1 MRLLAVAWATF
12 QPRTVGLAAALGGKP
27 AFVSSR
33 LGRTLPPLRYA
44 VAALKTWRL
53 LERDSPELVLAVTPP
68 VFAPLVCWLWGSWRR
83 RPLVIDCHT
92 GTLESTKW
100 GWADPLH
107 RWLMRRASAT
117 LLHTEQALS
126 VVEGWGAPALLM
138 PDDLPEAS
146 EAAALPAAERQ
157 TVLVAGSFD
166 ENEPVEAVVEAARLL
181 PEVELRLTGN
191 PELLPA
197 GLRASAPSNVVF
209 TGFLPYPVFLGEL
222 IRAQVVAAFSSDP
235 GIMNR
240 AAFEAVG
247 LGRPLVLTDFPG
259 LRERFGE
266 AALLSTNEPARMAAA
281 LRQAL
286 GNREQLA
293 ERSRQLAG
301 DLRGQ
306 RSHALSR
313 LRSLI
318 ERGRNG
324 ARPASGAKPPRGG
337 RPAVLMITQHSPAE
351 HVQVRRNLL
360 ELAERGFEVDVV
372 CSRDTGV
379 HELADLPPGIR
390 IYEVPVRHKRKP
402 AIRYPFEYSAFFL
415 AALGIASAL
424 TLRRRYE
431 VVQVDNLPDHLALV
445 TPIARWRGIR
455 VVFNMFELMP
465 EMVAS
470 RYPTGALSGLVWVA
484 RGMEAAAT
492 RWADH
497 VIVVSQ
503 DCWRRVH
510 ARGVPGSKLSVVLNT
525 TPSPPG
531 TLLRGPSPPGETKE
545 PPFLVTHG
553 TLVDRYGVH
562 VALQA
567 FARLADR
574 WPGLTL
580 RVIGDGDARP
590 RLEELARELGIADRV
605 IFTGYL
611 PWPETIAQVQR
622 AAAGIVSVI
631 ADGYGEVL
639 LPTKLLEYTSL
650 AVPTVCARLPAVED
664 YFPEDSMAY
673 FTPGDSDDL
682 AHKLEAVL
690 GEPALAASRAR
701 RAAEVAARLGWDRMR
716 HTYLQA
722 LGLPVEDSG
731 TPDRAGAGQLSR
743 A

>member
-1 MRLLAVAWATF
+1 VAWATF
-12 QPRTVGLAAALGGKP
+12 QPRTVSLAAALGGKP

-33 LGRTLPPLRYA
+33 LGRAVPPLRYA
-44 VAALKTWRL
+44 AAALKTWRL
-53 LERDSPELVLAVTPP
+53 LERESPELVLAVTPP
-68 VFAPLVCWLWGSWRR
+68 VFAPLVCWLWGTRRR

-100 GWADPLH
+100 GWADPVH

-117 LLHTEQALS
+117 LLHTEQARGM
-126 VVEGWGAPALLM
+126 VEGWGAPALLM
-138 PDDLPEAS
+138 PDDLPEATD
-146 EAAALPAAERQ
+146 ATPLPAPARQ
-157 TVLVAGSFD
+157 TILVAGSFD

-181 PEVELRLTGN
+181 PEIELRLTGN
-191 PELLPA
+191 PQLLPP
-197 GLRASAPSNVVF
+197 GLRESAPSNAVF

-222 IRAQVVAAFSSDP
+222 MRAHVVAAFSSDP

-259 LRERFGE
+259 LRERFGK
-266 AALLSTNEPARMAAA
+266 AALLSTNEPGPMAEA

-286 GNREQLA
+286 GDQEQLA
-293 ERSRQLAG
+293 ERSRQLAI

-306 RSHALSR
+306 RSRALSG
-313 LRSLI
+313 LQSLI
-318 ERGRNG
+318 ERGRNK
-324 ARPASGAKPPRGG
+324 ARPAAGALPPRS
-337 RPAVLMITQHSPAE
+337 RVPAVLMVTQHSPAE

-360 ELAERGFEVDVV
+360 ELASRGFDVDVV

-379 HELADLPPGIR
+379 REPADLPPGIR

-402 AIRYPFEYSAFFL
+402 AIRYPFEYTAFFL
-415 AALGIASAL
+415 AALGIVSAL
-424 TLRRRYE
+424 ALRRRYE
-431 VVQVDNLPDHLALV
+431 VVQVDNVPDHLALV
-445 TPIARWRGIR
+445 TPIARWRGVR

-484 RGMEAAAT
+484 RGIEAAAT

-510 ARGVPGSKLSVVLNT
+510 GRGVPASKLSVVLNT

-531 TLLRGPSPPGETKE
+531 TLGRRTSPEPGTEE

-562 VALQA
+562 IALQA
-567 FARLADR
+567 FARLAGR
-574 WPGLTL
+574 RPGLTL

-605 IFTGYL
+605 LFTGYL
-611 PWPETIAQVQR
+611 PWAETIAQVQR

-650 AVPTVCARLPAVED
+650 EVPTACARLRAVED
-664 YFPEDSMAY
+664 YFPEDSLAY
-673 FTPGDSDDL
+673 FVPGESDDL
-682 AHKLEAVL
+682 ADRLEELL
-690 GEPALAASRAR
+690 GDPGLAATRAR
-701 RAAEVAARLGWDRMR
+701 RAAEVSRRLGWDRMR
-716 HTYLQA
+716 DAYLNA
-722 LGLPVEDSG
+722 LGLSLDDSG
-731 TPDRAGAGQLSR
+731 APGQAPAGQLSR